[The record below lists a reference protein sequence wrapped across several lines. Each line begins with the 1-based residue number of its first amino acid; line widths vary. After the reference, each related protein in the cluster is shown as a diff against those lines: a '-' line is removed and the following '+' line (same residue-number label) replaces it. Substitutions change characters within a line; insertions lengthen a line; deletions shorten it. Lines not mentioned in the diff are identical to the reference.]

1 MRAVFLALSLR
12 CTVGAVEGPALLRQ
26 LDAAFAEV
34 FAKAA
39 PSVVVIKAVKADE
52 EEDGPPLAGEGEQEK
67 KWPPLEGPAFSEGS
81 GFIFRPDGHILTN
94 LHVVAGA
101 REIEVR
107 TYDGRRFAGALLAED
122 AATDIAVLKV
132 EADGL
137 SAAAFGDSDAVR
149 VGQLVCAIGAPYNQD
164 FSFTCGWVSGTG
176 RSDLLQKASAR
187 PIFEDYIQTDAF
199 INPGNSG
206 GPLLDVEGR
215 VVGMNTLING
225 LGRGLAF
232 AIPANQLRRAAD
244 QLIEHGRVRRPW
256 IGVSVTSLQEN
267 KEVRAQFPGVEQ
279 GVVVVTV
286 VAGGPAIAG
295 DLLPGDLIAAVDGV
309 PLRTR
314 HDLVRQVQRRGVGE
328 ALRLDLVRAGK
339 PHTITLITGE
349 QPEDP
354 RRAAIPQPAPRP
366 DVAPDFGLELT
377 DATPTGAKI
386 ITISPESPAARA
398 DLRPADVIIAVNTEP
413 VATAEA
419 ARSAIFFA
427 MEKAPHKGVLL
438 NFLRDGKKSWGVIE
452 RPHR

>member
-1 MRAVFLALSLR
+1 MRAVFLALLLR
-12 CTVGAVEGPALLRQ
+12 CTLGAVEGPALLRQ

-39 PSVVVIKAVKADE
+39 PSVVVIKAVKGDDD
-52 EEDGPPLAGEGEQEK
+52 DGLPPASAQEREQP
-67 KWPPLEGPAFSEGS
+67 WHPFEGPAFSEGS
-81 GFIFRPDGHILTN
+81 GFVFRADGHILTN

-101 REIEVR
+101 QEIEVR
-107 TYDGRRFAGALLAED
+107 TYDGRRFPGTLLAGD
-122 AATDIAVLKV
+122 SATDIAVVKV
-132 EADGL
+132 AASGL
-137 SAAAFGDSDAVR
+137 PTATFGDSEAVR

-187 PIFEDYIQTDAF
+187 PVFEDYIQTDAF

-232 AIPANQLRRAAD
+232 AIPANQLRRAAE

-267 KEVRAQFPGVEQ
+267 KEVRAQFPGIEQ

-328 ALRLDLVRAGK
+328 ALRFDLVRAGK
-339 PHTITLITGE
+339 PRTITLITAE

-354 RRAAIPQPAPRP
+354 RRAAILPPAARP
-366 DVAPDFGLELT
+366 EVAPDFGLELA
-377 DATPTGAKI
+377 DAEPSGAKI
-386 ITISPESPAARA
+386 VAITPESPAARV
-398 DLRPADVIIAVNTEP
+398 DLRPADVLTEINTEP
-413 VATAEA
+413 VATAAA
-419 ARSAIFFA
+419 ARSAFFSA
-427 MEKAPHKGVLL
+427 MQKAPHKGVLL
-438 NFLRDGKKSWGVIE
+438 NFLRDGKKSWVVIE
-452 RPHR
+452 HSHR